1 MRHPNYL
8 GEMLFWIGLAL
19 IGFAGTNNPYLF
31 AGAAQMVIL
40 WRVHKTELID
50 IELEFFKFWK
60 IKGIPSLFQILKN

>member
-40 WRVHKTELID
+40 FSVQKTELTVASY
-50 IELEFFKFWK
+50 
-60 IKGIPSLFQILKN
+60 PSR